1 MLLKIAIVLMLLLIV
16 ASLFSALF
24 YLVKDKGTGER
35 TAKALTVR
43 IALSLTLF
51 LLLMLGYYTGVIGQP
66 AP

>member
-1 MLLKIAIVLMLLLIV
+1 LLLIV

-35 TAKALTVR
+35 TAKALTIR

-66 AP
+66 AT